1 MTKNVLTDAIENTR
15 KNPLLFNLDQAK
27 KDLES
32 KWNNNVPNQIIERF
46 LMRYNNDCTTALV
59 DTCKLAKVLHILEYA
74 PYPEKVLMNLDYE
87 KINFIAQKIVDLDL
101 AYLFKDLDYT
111 ATIEIIKSSDTCD
124 CKKEMAILAVKKYI
138 NNSFHYAINIA
149 LSELIKKLNLMME
162 DMFNFE
168 DFVDDSF
175 CGKVE
180 LSEETNQKM
189 TDNYYRLLET
199 FKYNS

>member
-1 MTKNVLTDAIENTR
+1 MTKNVLTDAIKNTR

-32 KWNNNVPNQIIERF
+32 KWNNNVPNQVIDRL
-46 LMRYNNDCTTALV
+46 LMRYNNDCTKALV
-59 DTCKLAKVLHILEYA
+59 HTCQLVKVLRVLKYA

-101 AYLFKDLDYT
+101 AYLFKGLDYT
-111 ATIEIIKSSDTCD
+111 TPIEIIESSDTRGY
-124 CKKEMAILAVKKYI
+124 KKEEAICAVKMYI
-138 NNSFHYAINIA
+138 NNNFHYAINIA